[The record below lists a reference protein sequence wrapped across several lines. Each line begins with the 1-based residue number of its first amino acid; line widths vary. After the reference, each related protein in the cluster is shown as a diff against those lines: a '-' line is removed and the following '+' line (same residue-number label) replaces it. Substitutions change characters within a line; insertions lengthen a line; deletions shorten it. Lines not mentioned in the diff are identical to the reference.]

1 MIDKFEM
8 YTHLYIC
15 IDIHVYIVID
25 TYISIYNWC
34 IIQGMVFNGS
44 TSYHSNTCDK
54 LECPTIYWYKRTIW
68 FVMKHEIKMKP
79 HKYHSIS
86 IYLKQLEKG
95 LYDGIAA
102 ASLTSQWTSCSRWC
116 SIFFFIWLRRKK
128 YFYTFDKYDKYS
140 YALFFKLT
148 RISSIKMW
156 FRLCFSVRAFI
167 AIRQFF
173 TSFHQIS
180 CFCLTWQDCNRNDRN
195 IHLVSRL
202 SVWWLFC
209 QQIHK

>member
-95 LYDGIAA
+95 LYDRIAA

-116 SIFFFIWLRRKK
+116 SIFFWSDWEEKNIF
-128 YFYTFDKYDKYS
+128 
-140 YALFFKLT
+140 
-148 RISSIKMW
+148 
-156 FRLCFSVRAFI
+156 
-167 AIRQFF
+167 
-173 TSFHQIS
+173 
-180 CFCLTWQDCNRNDRN
+180 
-195 IHLVSRL
+195 IHLISMISIPMHCFLNWHGFHL
-202 SVWWLFC
+202 SKCDLDCVFQFVHL
-209 QQIHK
+209 